1 MLSSTCCPPANDGA
15 RVLSADITGILEYS
29 KRPLL
34 PSPSTP
40 SSFTFKTSH
49 VTTPTT
55 ITLEEAV
62 GMSDVVISAV
72 PGGKFKV
79 QTSWL
84 KDGVVCVD
92 VAGEKNFEADVTS
105 KVSAWANLSRSG
117 SGRGRLGHSQADEG
131 ARTSHN
137 ASVASQ
143 S

>member
-1 MLSSTCCPPANDGA
+1 MHLTLFCRVQTAANDGA

-34 PSPSTP
+34 PSPSTS
-40 SSFTFKTSH
+40 SSFTFKPSH
-49 VTTPTT
+49 VTTPTS
-55 ITLEEAV
+55 ITLEQAV

-92 VAGEKNFEADVTS
+92 VAGEKNFEADVAT
-105 KVSAWANLSRSG
+105 KVSCLSARIYL
-117 SGRGRLGHSQADEG
+117 RLRMRRRRI
-131 ARTSHN
+131 RT
-137 ASVASQ
+137 Q
-143 S
+143 RD